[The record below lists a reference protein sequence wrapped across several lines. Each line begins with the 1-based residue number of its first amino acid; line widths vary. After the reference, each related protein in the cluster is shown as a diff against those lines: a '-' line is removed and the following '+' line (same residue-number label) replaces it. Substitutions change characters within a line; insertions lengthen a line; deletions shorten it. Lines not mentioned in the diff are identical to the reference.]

1 MTIVEGQPM
10 AVQVDLWRQKAI
22 AEDVDG
28 RGGAGG
34 LRYLR
39 QSRSAAAV
47 AGAAERAKAP
57 VKTGDE
63 LLAEFDKMA

>member
-22 AEDVDG
+22 AKTLTDEEA
-28 RGGAGG
+28 REA

-57 VKTGDE
+57 VQTGDE
-63 LLAEFDKMA
+63 LRPQFDKMA